1 MLGASDISNLH
12 EDGIH
17 FIFNLQRDFM
27 KTCKMGKLSKILLN
41 SILFYS
47 VHANSFTVTNCSN
60 DVSTLPDKDLRT
72 MTQSLRCLETGP
84 SLFSPWIP
92 ASMFFESQF
101 ELRELCLWKSMKLIS
116 STTLTM
122 TVHTAGIPET
132 RPIQKQSQ
140 QTI

>member
-60 DVSTLPDKDLRT
+60 DVSTLPDTDLRT
-72 MTQSLRCLETGP
+72 MPQS
-84 SLFSPWIP
+84 I
-92 ASMFFESQF
+92 
-101 ELRELCLWKSMKLIS
+101 
-116 STTLTM
+116 
-122 TVHTAGIPET
+122 
-132 RPIQKQSQ
+132 
-140 QTI
+140 